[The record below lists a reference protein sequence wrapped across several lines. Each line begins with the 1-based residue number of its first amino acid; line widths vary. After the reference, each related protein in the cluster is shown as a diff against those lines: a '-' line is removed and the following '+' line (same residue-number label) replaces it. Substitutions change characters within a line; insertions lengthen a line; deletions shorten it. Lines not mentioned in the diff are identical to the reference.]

1 MRTKAVT
8 TVVVTAVIVNHITIV
23 VVAILDI
30 THHLHIAALSLVTI
44 ADIHL
49 IPSIVVIVDIIT
61 AGPFVGFAFGSTIIL
76 AVAECIATTL
86 IAFKITAS
94 LFFFKIDFNL

>member
-1 MRTKAVT
+1 MRIKAVT

-23 VVAILDI
+23 VVILDI

-49 IPSIVVIVDIIT
+49 VPNTVVIVDIVT